1 MVTTFRTE
9 LAEHF
14 HKHKNKND
22 QYHNISRSNYIYY
35 ILIVHIN
42 FYWLSPQYSSDTFRQ
57 NHMKIKKILFYD
69 FDIFNQF

>member
-35 ILIVHIN
+35 ILIVHIT
-42 FYWLSPQYSSDTFRQ
+42 FYWLSPQYSSDTF
-57 NHMKIKKILFYD
+57 
-69 FDIFNQF
+69 